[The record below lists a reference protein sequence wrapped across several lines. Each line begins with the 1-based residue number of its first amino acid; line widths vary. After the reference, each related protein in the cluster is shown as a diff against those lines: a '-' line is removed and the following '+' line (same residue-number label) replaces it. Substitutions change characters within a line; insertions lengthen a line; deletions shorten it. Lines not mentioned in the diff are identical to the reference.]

1 LNLTRQAKGIVQEAK
16 RNVANQRKLLV
27 SLEADEHTERAAEA
41 QRLLGQFEELQALHI
56 ADRDRLRKE
65 LGL

>member
-1 LNLTRQAKGIVQEAK
+1 LNLTRQVKGIVQEAK
-16 RNVANQRKLLV
+16 RNVANQRKLLA
-27 SLEADEHTERAAEA
+27 SLEADGHTEGAAEA
-41 QRLLGQFEELQALHI
+41 QRLLGQFEELQALHS

>member
-16 RNVANQRKLLV
+16 RNVANQRKLLA
-27 SLEADEHTERAAEA
+27 SLEADGHTERAAGA
-41 QRLLGQFEELQALHI
+41 QCLLGQFEELQALHI

>member
-16 RNVANQRKLLV
+16 RNVANQRKLLA
-27 SLEADEHTERAAEA
+27 SLEADGHTERAAEA
-41 QRLLGQFEELQALHI
+41 QRLLGQFEESQALHI